1 MSRPQFILASSSTSR
16 RVMLE
21 AAGVAFT
28 VVAPNVDEEAMKDV
42 LASSGADGPTI
53 AHALAE
59 AKSIAVS
66 ERHPGALVV
75 LGADQVLLSDGRIF
89 SKALDETEARATLRA
104 LSGREHELISAAV
117 IATSGKP
124 IWRRT
129 DLARLTM
136 RNFSDAFLDEYMAAE
151 MPDILG
157 SVGCYRI
164 EGRGAQL
171 FSSVRGD
178 HFCIRGLPLIA
189 VLEALRDF
197 ESLPS

>member
-1 MSRPQFILASSSTSR
+1 MSAPQFILASSSTSR
-16 RVMLE
+16 RMMLE
-21 AAGVAFT
+21 AAGVGFT
-28 VVAPNVDEEAMKDV
+28 VVAPNVDEELMKDV
-42 LASSGADGPTI
+42 LTGGGADGPTV

-59 AKSIAVS
+59 AKAIAVS
-66 ERHPGALVV
+66 ERHPGALV
-75 LGADQVLLSDGRIF
+75 LGADQVLSSQGKIF
-89 SKALDETEARATLRA
+89 SKALDETEARATLRE
-104 LSGREHELISAAV
+104 LRGQEHELISAAV
-117 IATSGKP
+117 FASGGKP

-129 DLARLTM
+129 DMARLTM
-136 RNFSDAFLDEYMAAE
+136 RNFSDTFLDDYMAAE
-151 MPDILG
+151 MPDLLG

-171 FSSVRGD
+171 FSSVKGD